1 MTDIMNTRVLLAKR
15 PVGEPKDDD
24 FKIET
29 VPITEPGEGEILLK
43 TLWLSLDPYMRGRM
57 NDAKSYAPPVGLG
70 EVMVGETVNQVIA
83 SNSPDYAKGEIVV
96 GPVGWQSYATV
107 EADPKLFRKVD
118 PEIGPI
124 ATALHVLG
132 MTGRTAYFG
141 LLKVGEPKPGET
153 VVVAAASG
161 AVGSVVGQIA
171 KIKGCRIVGI
181 AGGKKKCDYV
191 LDELGFDAVIDRK
204 AGSMASELKA
214 ACSDG
219 IDVYFENVGGDV
231 LHAVVPLL
239 NEGARVPVCGYV
251 SQYNKTSP
259 SEVESPFDV
268 LGKLPNPPVHR
279 FFLVRE
285 WIREWSAASTEMS
298 AWIKNGQ
305 LKYQESVVE
314 GINNTPQTFRGLLR
328 GDNFGKQLIK
338 VADPD

>member
-1 MTDIMNTRVLLAKR
+1 MTENVNTRILLDKR
-15 PVGEPKDDD
+15 PFGEPKDDD
-24 FKIET
+24 FRIET
-29 VPITEPGEGEILLK
+29 VPVADPQEGELLLK

-57 NDAKSYAPPVGLG
+57 NDVKSYAPPVGLG
-70 EVMVGETVNQVIA
+70 EVMVGETVNQVIV
-83 SNSPDYAKGEIVV
+83 SKSPDFAVGEIVV

-118 PEIGPI
+118 PALGPI

-141 LLKVGEPKPGET
+141 LLKVGEPKPGES

-191 LDELGFDAVIDRK
+191 LNELGFDAVIDRK
-204 AGSMASELKA
+204 GGNMAAELKA
-214 ACSDG
+214 ACPDG
-219 IDVYFENVGGDV
+219 IDVYFENVGGEV

-251 SQYNKTSP
+251 SQYNKENP
-259 SEVESPFDV
+259 SEAESPFDV
-268 LGKLPNPPVHR
+268 LGKMPTPPLHR

-285 WIREWSAASTEMS
+285 WIKEWSAASTEMS
-298 AWIKNGQ
+298 DWVKNGT

-314 GINNTPQTFRGLLR
+314 GIVNAPQTFRGLLR

-338 VADPD
+338 VAEPD